1 MGAIVN
7 CREYSLPWRK
17 KQANRSLRGLAG
29 LLALA
34 LCLVAIPQA
43 TAAEPD
49 PWFGRDKALHFG
61 ATFTLAAGGYAGAA
75 LLSERQSVRAA
86 AGAGLGLGA
95 GIAKEIY
102 DRYAGGDASFRDL
115 TWDVV
120 GTATGVLVSYLLDR
134 YVF

>member
-1 MGAIVN
+1 MGATVN
-7 CREYSLPWRK
+7 RRECDLPWRK
-17 KQANRSLRGLAG
+17 KHANRSLRGLAG

-34 LCLVAIPQA
+34 LFLALVPKAR
-43 TAAEPD
+43 AAAPD

-61 ATFTLAAGGYAGAA
+61 ATFTLASGGYAGTA
-75 LLSERQSVRAA
+75 LFSERQGVRAA

-115 TWDVV
+115 TWDVA